1 MALPLWPTTLPT
13 RPLQDGT
20 SIDGLRRPP
29 VATDMEDGFRRQRPR
44 STTKLADMTLTFM
57 MDQDQAVTFLQFVTD
72 DLHDGAQRFEM
83 PVWKPGAG
91 EVLPVRTVQ
100 ILGAASAIK
109 FRNVGIY
116 EYVSFPVRIWDY

>member
-20 SIDGLRRPP
+20 SVEGLRRPP

-44 STTKLADMTLTFM
+44 STTKLADMTLQFM
-57 MDQDQAVTFLQFVTD
+57 MDQEQAETFIAFVCDT
-72 DLHDGAQRFEM
+72 LNDGAQHFEM
-83 PVWKPGAG
+83 PVWKPGVG
-91 EVLPVRTVQ
+91 EDLPVRTVQ
-100 ILGAASAIK
+100 ILGGASAIK

-116 EYVSFPVRIWDY
+116 EYVSFPVRVRDY

>member
-1 MALPLWPTTLPT
+1 MALPLWPAALPT

-29 VATDMEDGFRRQRPR
+29 IATDMEDGFRRQRPR
-44 STTKLADMTLTFM
+44 STTKLADMTLQFM
-57 MDQDQAVTFLQFVTD
+57 MDQVQAVAFIAFVTD
-72 DLHDGAQRFEM
+72 DLNDGTQRFEM

-91 EVLPVRTVQ
+91 AVLPVRTVQ